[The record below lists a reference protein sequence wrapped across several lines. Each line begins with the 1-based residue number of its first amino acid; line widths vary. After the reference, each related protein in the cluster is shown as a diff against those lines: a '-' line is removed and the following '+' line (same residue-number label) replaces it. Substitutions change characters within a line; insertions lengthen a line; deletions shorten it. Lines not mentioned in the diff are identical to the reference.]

1 MIKAFKQI
9 PAPLQRQI
17 LNRLGY
23 GAAILFVAI
32 ILFIYT
38 RDLVSILA
46 CIFIIIF
53 FAVSSFSLF
62 RKAII
67 EDYVVIS
74 GECLGVTLTAIKKQ
88 TKAIIFRTDD
98 NRIIKVMI
106 KQRLKKIT
114 VGTKIMLYVAK
125 NMPVYENG
133 GVHLLNSYLVLD
145 TKGGGKVE

>member
-1 MIKAFKQI
+1 MFKAFKQI

-23 GAAILFVAI
+23 GAVILFVAI
-32 ILFIYT
+32 ILFLYT
-38 RDLVSILA
+38 MDLISILA
-46 CIFIIIF
+46 CVFIMIF
-53 FAVSSFSLF
+53 FAASSFSLF
-62 RKAII
+62 RRAVIC
-67 EDYVVIS
+67 DYVVIS

-88 TKAIIFRTDD
+88 TKAIIFRNDD

-114 VGTKIMLYVAK
+114 VGTKIMLYIAT

-133 GVHLLNSYLVLD
+133 GIYLLNSYLAFD
-145 TKGGGKVE
+145 TR